1 MSALWRVAVPGLVA
15 VVGVAAAHSLLVDAR
30 AGWSALGGGFAVAV
44 LLTSTPVV
52 LGPITRVVPELSLAA
67 AVTFYLT
74 KVAVL
79 AVALS
84 VLAAPG
90 TREQVDLRA
99 VGTSVIAVTLVW
111 TALLVVAELR
121 TRRPLYDL
129 P

>member
-1 MSALWRVAVPGLVA
+1 MSALWRVVVPGLVA
-15 VVGVAAAHSLLVDAR
+15 VVGVAAAHGLLVDAR

>member
-1 MSALWRVAVPGLVA
+1 MNALWRVLLPGLVA
-15 VVGVAAAHSLLVDAR
+15 VVVVAVAHGLLVDAR
-30 AGWSALGGGFAVAV
+30 AGWSALGGGLAVAI

-67 AVTFYLT
+67 AITFYLT

-90 TREQVDLRA
+90 ARDQVDLRA
-99 VGTSVIAVTLVW
+99 VGTAVIAVTLVW
-111 TALLVVAELR
+111 TTLLVVAELR